1 MPGWSKLSGSAPL
14 AGAIGALPDLAARVD
29 EPTAAVLERALEVE
43 TVVLALSI
51 EDRER
56 ILRALEEC
64 PDSLGD
70 LRAVLLQEHVWRVR
84 EGIVDPPG
92 E

>member
-1 MPGWSKLSGSAPL
+1 LPGWSNLSGSARSPARSEL
-14 AGAIGALPDLAARVD
+14 VRELAARVD

-84 EGIVDPPG
+84 EGIVEPPG